1 MAQPHAGTCPG
12 TLGGHDEEPH
22 LVPGPRTQSLAQQR
36 RDTDPVTVVH
46 RGGEAAH
53 TRGTLER
60 GWGRGG
66 VGRSSELT
74 WAGLQPVPCPLR
86 RKARLQGKHRRG
98 ISQGT
103 EDREGG
109 RERLRCPVAG
119 GEREGVGGEGVEWK
133 GT

>member
-60 GWGRGG
+60 GWGRAGA
-66 VGRSSELT
+66 GRGR
-74 WAGLQPVPCPLR
+74 ARMGRAAARPLSPAEEGQTP
-86 RKARLQGKHRRG
+86 RKTQ
-98 ISQGT
+98 
-103 EDREGG
+103 EGHFT
-109 RERLRCPVAG
+109 RD
-119 GEREGVGGEGVEWK
+119 
-133 GT
+133 